1 MLEIKNLEVL
11 YHHVIQVLHGLS
23 LSVPGGQ
30 IVALLG
36 ANGAGKT
43 TTLKAI
49 SSLLPLE
56 NGEVSAGEIHFDGVD
71 IRGIPPYELVRAGLF
86 HIQEGRKVFVDMTT
100 EENLQAATYALVG
113 RKRAKT
119 DFEQIYHYFPKLRDR
134 RKQLAGYLSGGEQQM
149 LAIGRALVAEPR
161 LILLDE
167 PSLGLAP
174 QLVEEIFSIITKIN
188 QEQSVSMLLVEQN
201 AMMALSVA
209 DYGFILENGKVV
221 LEGSAQTLSEDEDVR
236 EFYLG
241 IGGHEQHKSYRE
253 IKHYKRR
260 KRWLS

>member
-1 MLEIKNLEVL
+1 MLEIKNLEVF

-71 IRGIPPYELVRAGLF
+71 IRGIPPYELVRSGLF

-100 EENLQAATYALVG
+100 C
-113 RKRAKT
+113 RA
-119 DFEQIYHYFPKLRDR
+119 
-134 RKQLAGYLSGGEQQM
+134 
-149 LAIGRALVAEPR
+149 
-161 LILLDE
+161 
-167 PSLGLAP
+167 
-174 QLVEEIFSIITKIN
+174 
-188 QEQSVSMLLVEQN
+188 
-201 AMMALSVA
+201 
-209 DYGFILENGKVV
+209 
-221 LEGSAQTLSEDEDVR
+221 
-236 EFYLG
+236 
-241 IGGHEQHKSYRE
+241 
-253 IKHYKRR
+253 
-260 KRWLS
+260 